1 MTEIAKIWKILPHK
15 NALKPWFSWK
25 IWWGSKKPLKFS
37 GFLLLKKKIFAYLA
51 WNLKNSAT
59 FCHNTEVKPSKIWF
73 SLENQVP
80 LPFFCNFAIFGVHFH
95 QLFATDIRWS
105 LEKFDFLRKISDFYQ
120 FCHFRSPFS
129 PTFRHGPKVKPW
141 KIWFLDF
148 LSILS
153 KSKSN
158 FQNFLPQGAWS
169 LENFEKTADFRRK

>member
-1 MTEIAKIWKILPHK
+1 MAWNLKILSHK
-15 NALKPWFSWK
+15 NAIKPWFSWK

-37 GFLLLKKKIFAYLA
+37 GFLLLRKKILLILLEI
-51 WNLKNSAT
+51 W
-59 FCHNTEVKPSKIWF
+59 KI
-73 SLENQVP
+73 P
-80 LPFFCNFAIFGVHFH
+80 

-129 PTFRHGPKVKPW
+129 PTFCHGPKVKPGKFW
-141 KIWFLDF
+141 KINFNLVLKHFWTKLKVSKPSISGSGDF